1 MISEVLDI
9 IGLVSSMTL
18 GHIIR
23 AISSCTALSPSSL
36 LISIK
41 GQRVIRYKMPKYKSV
56 LDNILARQNDPGY
69 KAVHSKLVL
78 FNCPDK
84 KLTFAKS
91 LTRAPFENLCLQ

>member
-1 MISEVLDI
+1 MLDI
-9 IGLVSSMTL
+9 IGLVISMTL

-84 KLTFAKS
+84 KTY
-91 LTRAPFENLCLQ
+91 LC